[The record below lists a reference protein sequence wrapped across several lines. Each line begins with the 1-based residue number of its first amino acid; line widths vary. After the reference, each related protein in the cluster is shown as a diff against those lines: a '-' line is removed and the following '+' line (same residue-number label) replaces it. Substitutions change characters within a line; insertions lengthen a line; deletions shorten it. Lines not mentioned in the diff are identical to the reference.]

1 MKMSSTTWPTLPI
14 KNIYKGLYDG
24 PHATPRPAVKGPIF
38 LGIKNVTEDGQ
49 LDLVNVRHIA
59 EDDFADWTRR
69 VQPQENDL
77 VFTYEATLNR
87 YALIPDGFRG
97 CLGRRMA
104 LIRPNLEVVDVK
116 YLFYYFFTDEWRSV
130 IRNNMLSGSTVDR
143 IPLTGF
149 PDFPVRIPPL
159 PTQRRIAGI
168 LSAYDD
174 LIENS
179 QRRIK
184 ILEEMARRLYREWFV
199 YFRFPGHEGCRLVD
213 SPLGEI
219 PEGWEVKTLNDV
231 AEDIVDYRGKTPTKL
246 GGEWSDTGIIAL
258 SALNVK
264 GGRLVNLEKSKR
276 VEEDLF
282 ARWMKNPLRQGD
294 ILMTSEAPLGEL
306 FFLCRHERYCLSQRL
321 FSIRADRKA
330 ISSIILYFNLESEQT
345 QHELRSRASGS
356 TVSGIRQSE
365 LRNVP
370 LIIPSLD
377 IQVRAERILQ
387 QLAEQIHTLDVQIQ
401 NLRSTRDL
409 LLPRLL
415 SGQIDVEALPEPGLS
430 QP

>member
-159 PTQRRIAGI
+159 PIQRRIAGI

-199 YFRFPGHEGCRLVD
+199 HFRFPGHEDCRFVE
-213 SPLGEI
+213 SPLGVI
-219 PEGWEVKTLNDV
+219 PEGWEVKAFTEFADVLSGGTPKTDV
-231 AEDIVDYRGKTPTKL
+231 AQYWDGEIPFFTPRDAPDCFYLQDTDKHVSDIGLSKCASALYPPDTVFITARGTVGKVALPAVNMAMNQSCYALRGKNGVTQRFLFLMTLQQVDYLKTNT
-246 GGEWSDTGIIAL
+246 GGATFDTIVVDTFRRMEVVSPARAIA
-258 SALNVK
+258 
-264 GGRLVNLEKSKR
+264 
-276 VEEDLF
+276 
-282 ARWMKNPLRQGD
+282 
-294 ILMTSEAPLGEL
+294 
-306 FFLCRHERYCLSQRL
+306 SQ
-321 FSIRADRKA
+321 F
-330 ISSIILYFNLESEQT
+330 
-345 QHELRSRASGS
+345 
-356 TVSGIRQSE
+356 SE
-365 LRNVP
+365 LIDPVFV
-370 LIIPSLD
+370 
-377 IQVRAERILQ
+377 QVNTLQ
-387 QLAEQIHTLDVQIQ
+387 CQIR
-401 NLRSTRDL
+401 NLRRTRDL

-415 SGQIDVEALPEPGLS
+415 SGQIDVEALPEPVAFA
-430 QP
+430 P